1 MKAPLWLWLVALAS
15 VAWQL
20 VLCSRTPVPSEDGVS
35 YLWMAQQFAGGG
47 WREALS
53 MVFPPGFPLLLAP
66 WVALGLPVE
75 AVGIGCGVLCS
86 AATLWP
92 LARIA
97 GATRLGAGLP
107 AVVLFA
113 ASPLLPRLAVEVY
126 SEPPFLLAMAWGTWC
141 ASRRCWWAAGAWAGI
156 AFWIRPE
163 GALLPV
169 AFLLAGHWQAWRG
182 LVPVALAIAAL
193 AALRAAAGHGF
204 DPLPIVSF
212 HELRDDLPGRG
223 DVLTNVL
230 AVPGAWFE
238 AFGGAGVLAAA
249 ALIVLA
255 VPRWRRG
262 VGRGAGPLAWQV
274 ALQIMVTCS
283 FVVRRRFLLS
293 AAVSVHALAG
303 VALEHLASGKRVAVL
318 VACVVGGAIPA
329 FRGTIEANRAT
340 ERELGSFLGARL
352 EDGRAIHSNLPRV
365 VWFAGRRP
373 PPPRHFETRQHAT
386 MAAADEVQFVVFSES
401 GRRLRD
407 QRIEPLL
414 APRYARL
421 ALPEPLA
428 EACRARGIAV
438 FVRR

>member
-1 MKAPLWLWLVALAS
+1 VALAS
-15 VAWQL
+15 IGWQL
-20 VLCSRTPVPSEDGVS
+20 VLSSRTPVPSEDGVS

-47 WREALS
+47 WRDALA
-53 MVFPPGFPLLLAP
+53 MVFPPGFPLLCSP
-66 WVALGLPVE
+66 WVALGLPAE
-75 AVGIGCGVLCS
+75 AVGIGCGVVCTG
-86 AATLWP
+86 ATLWP

-97 GATRLGAGLP
+97 EHVRAGAGLP
-107 AVVLFA
+107 TAVLFA
-113 ASPLLPRLAVEVY
+113 ASPLLPRVAVEVY
-126 SEPPFLLAMAWGTWC
+126 SEPPFLLAIAWGTWC

-182 LVPVALAIAAL
+182 LVPVALAVAAL

-204 DPLPIVSF
+204 DPLPILSF

-238 AFGGAGVLAAA
+238 GFGGAGILAAA
-249 ALIVLA
+249 ALIMLA

-274 ALQIMVTCS
+274 VLQIVVTCS

-303 VALEHLASGKRVAVL
+303 VALEHLAPRKRVGVL
-318 VACVVGGAIPA
+318 VACVIGGVIPA
-329 FRGTIEANRAT
+329 FRGTIDADRTT

-352 EDGRAIHSNLPRV
+352 DAGHTIHSNLPRV

-373 PPPRHFETRQHAT
+373 PPPRHFETTQHAT
-386 MAAADEVQFVVFSES
+386 MAAADDVEFVVFSES
-401 GRRLRD
+401 GQRLKD

-414 APRYARL
+414 TPRYARC
-421 ALPEPLA
+421 ALPESLA
-428 EACRARGIAV
+428 EACRTRSIAV
-438 FVRR
+438 FARR